1 MSTQQQQS
9 QQQQGAQRSSLYS
22 QGKKK
27 VMNTRPERLLTCM
40 RIVNIV
46 LTICVIASSAAVMA
60 EVNTCGDCTV
70 LSYGVVCFLTITFAV
85 LLLLFE
91 LRLGGTYKN
100 FMEKN
105 FGFMYAH
112 RGKATLIIFI
122 GTLCFSSMNTQLNWW
137 YFNLLV
143 GLVVTLNGIFLCA
156 LYYCHPT
163 FREVDLR
170 PQSKGLGGMPVQGQG
185 RSATA
190 SNGAAAQ
197 GAAAN
202 GSDYQYG
209 DTSANTGPAY
219 GRYNESPFV
228 ISEASPQPPPMEENP
243 YSQSVGTSGMPFA
256 NTTATQQQTT
266 SDVGGPGNAYEST
279 QPSNVGNPFESNANP
294 FSEDSDQ
301 RV

>member
-1 MSTQQQQS
+1 MDGQ
-9 QQQQGAQRSSLYS
+9 QQQQGQTQAQGTQRQSLYS
-22 QGKKK
+22 QGKQK

-40 RIVNIV
+40 RVANII
-46 LTICVIASSAAVMA
+46 LTICVIITSGAVIA
-60 EVNTCGDCTV
+60 EVSGCSKCPT
-70 LSYGVVCFLTITFAV
+70 LSYGVVCFLTITFAL

-91 LRLGGTYKN
+91 LRLGGSYKN

-112 RGKATLIIFI
+112 RGKATMIIFI
-122 GTLCFSSMNTQLNWW
+122 GTLCFSSMNTDLQWW

-143 GLVVTLNGIFLCA
+143 GLVVTLNGIFLCS

-163 FREVDLR
+163 FSEVDLR
-170 PQSKGLGGMPVQGQG
+170 PQSKGLGGMPVQGN
-185 RSATA
+185 AAA
-190 SNGAAAQ
+190 SNGASAQ
-197 GAAAN
+197 SAAAN

-209 DTSANTGPAY
+209 DTSATSGPAY

-243 YSQSVGTSGMPFA
+243 YSQSVNTSGMPFA
-256 NTTATQQQTT
+256 SSTSNQQPATTGA
-266 SDVGGPGNAYEST
+266 GGVGNAYGNT
-279 QPSNVGNPFESNANP
+279 QPSGAGNPFESNANP